1 MSQVLH
7 PIEHK
12 IIKTLKQTP
21 DITHEEIAKNAQLA
35 IDQVRRGLEWLKY
48 KNLIEIHESE
58 VFFVSLGKNG
68 KEALEKGLPER
79 KLVNYLAKHRVC
91 TFEGARA
98 ALLESEFNAAI
109 SNARQNGWIEITKS
123 QNTNIISLKDDTT
136 KSSEEELLS
145 ILVNRTPVSEIK
157 NKSALEF
164 LKKRPDFIMLDSIKT
179 TVVNLTSQGLET
191 ATKLSETVGERK
203 LTTEMLTSGK
213 WKESPLA
220 PIDVE
225 ATAAEVFAAR
235 SHPLQDVINEVREIF
250 ASLGFAEISG
260 NLAQSSFWNFDA
272 LFTPQDHPAREMQDT
287 FYLKDTSAN
296 KVATPNQ
303 IAKVSESHKKGWHY
317 NWKLEEAKRMVLRTH
332 TTCVTIRHLAYNN
345 PDEARIFSVGRMFRN
360 EKVSYKHLVEFNQ
373 IEGVVVGKNVTLR
386 DLMGLQREFYY
397 KMGLK
402 KVKFWPTFFP
412 YTEPSLQS
420 MVYNEKLGKWVELF
434 GMGIFRPEV
443 TKPLGITN
451 PVLAWGGGIERIAML
466 KFALGD
472 VRELYNNDLGWLRSV
487 PKCP

>member
-12 IIKTLKQTP
+12 IIKTLKETP
-21 DITHEEIAKNAQLA
+21 NITREELAKNTQLA
-35 IDQVRRGLEWLKY
+35 IDQIRRGLEWLKY

-79 KLVNYLAKHRVC
+79 KLVNYLTKHHVC
-91 TFEGARA
+91 TFEGART

-123 QNTNIISLKDDTT
+123 QNTNTISLKDDIT
-136 KSSEEELLS
+136 KSPEEELLS
-145 ILVNRTPVSEIK
+145 ILVNKTPVSEIK
-157 NKSALEF
+157 NKSALES
-164 LKKRPDFIMLDSIKT
+164 LKKRPDFVILDSIKT

-191 ATKLSETVGERK
+191 AAKLSETVGARK

-213 WKESPLA
+213 WKELPLA

-225 ATAAEVFAAR
+225 ATAPEVYAAR
-235 SHPLQDVINEVREIF
+235 SNPLQDVINEVREIF
-250 ASLGFAEISG
+250 VSLGFAEISG
-260 NLAQSSFWNFDA
+260 NLTQSSFWNFDA

-287 FYLKDTSAN
+287 FYLKDISTN

-303 IAKVSESHKKGWHY
+303 IAKVSESHKKGWRY
-317 NWKLEEAKRMVLRTH
+317 NWKLAEAKRMVLRTH
-332 TTCVTIRHLAYNN
+332 TTCVTIRHLADNN
-345 PDEARIFSVGRMFRN
+345 QNETRIFSVGRVFRN

-373 IEGVVVGKNVTLR
+373 VEGVVVGKNVTLR

-420 MVYNEKLGKWVELF
+420 MVYNEKLDKWVELF

-466 KFALGD
+466 KFALSD
-472 VRELYNNDLGWLRSV
+472 VRELYNNNLRWLRSV
-487 PKCP
+487 VKCP